1 MGAAAA
7 ILLSAW
13 GWSQHTRKGRGSRV
27 PKALSWELPS
37 LELLG
42 RFSSC
47 LNCSALGC
55 SLPCRGKHSLIS
67 NVDNNNNQQ
76 QHMRKTDEVF
86 YFSMTDFQ
94 RGSTSELFYQ
104 STHKRDNEVLITHLK
119 LPYSKFMW
127 AALVFSFSWAL
138 YFSCMCWRIR
148 WINTMFHAMRLISTF
163 AILIRLQ
170 SYSHRT
176 L

>member
-1 MGAAAA
+1 MWEWGQLQPSCCQPEEEASAQGRAEGAGS
-7 ILLSAW
+7 LRPWAW
-13 GWSQHTRKGRGSRV
+13 SC
-27 PKALSWELPS
+27 PP

-47 LNCSALGC
+47 LNCSALEF

-67 NVDNNNNQQ
+67 NADNNNQQ
-76 QHMRKTDEVF
+76 QHMRKTDEIF

-127 AALVFSFSWAL
+127 AALVFSFPWAL
-138 YFSCMCWRIR
+138 YFSRMCWRIR
-148 WINTMFHAMRLISTF
+148 WINTIYVPRSEAYVYFCHLDKAAVI
-163 AILIRLQ
+163 
-170 SYSHRT
+170 
-176 L
+176 